1 MVRVLI
7 CDDHPIFR
15 EGLKQTLGV
24 HPDIR
29 VVGEAGSAAELFE
42 ALAGTACDVVV
53 LDISLPDRSG
63 LEVLGELRAAS
74 GPPRAGSAPHRA
86 AGRPAKAPT
95 AGSTPLRAGFAP
107 PRAGFT
113 VPAVVLLSMHS
124 EQQYA
129 VRAIRAGASAY
140 IEKASVPQEL
150 VQALRKAAAGGVYIS
165 PRQAEQLALE
175 VSGRVAVP
183 AHGQL
188 SERELQVLHL
198 LGEGQPIKRIA
209 HQLALSPSTVATY
222 RARILTKLQLN
233 TTAELIHYALE
244 QGLLA

>member
-29 VVGEAGSAAELFE
+29 VVGEAGSAAELFDV
-42 ALAGTACDVVV
+42 LAGTACDVVV

-63 LEVLGELRAAS
+63 LEVLGELLAAG
-74 GPPRAGSAPHRA
+74 GPPRA
-86 AGRPAKAPT
+86 AGGPAKAP
-95 AGSTPLRAGFAP
+95 AR
-107 PRAGFT
+107 GFT
-113 VPAVVLLSMHS
+113 APAVVLLSMHS

-188 SERELQVLHL
+188 SERELLVLRL
-198 LGEGQPIKRIA
+198 LGQGQPNKQIA

-222 RARILTKLQLN
+222 RARILTKLQLH
-233 TTAELIHYALE
+233 TTAELIHYALDH
-244 QGLLA
+244 GLLT

>member
-63 LEVLGELRAAS
+63 LEVLGELRAA
-74 GPPRAGSAPHRA
+74 G
-86 AGRPAKAPT
+86 GRPK
-95 AGSTPLRAGFAP
+95 
-107 PRAGFT
+107 AGFT
-113 VPAVVLLSMHS
+113 PPAVVLLSMHS

-150 VQALRKAAAGGVYIS
+150 VQALRKAASGGVYIS

-188 SERELQVLHL
+188 SGRELQVLRL
-198 LGEGQPIKRIA
+198 LGEGQPIKQIA

-244 QGLLA
+244 QGILS

>member
-29 VVGEAGSAAELFE
+29 VVGEAGSAAELFDV
-42 ALAGTACDVVV
+42 LAGTACDVVV

-63 LEVLGELRAAS
+63 LEVLGELLAAG
-74 GPPRAGSAPHRA
+74 GPPRA
-86 AGRPAKAPT
+86 AGGPAKAP
-95 AGSTPLRAGFAP
+95 AR
-107 PRAGFT
+107 GFT
-113 VPAVVLLSMHS
+113 APAVVLLSMHS

-175 VSGRVAVP
+175 VSGRAAGP
-183 AHGQL
+183 AHGPL
-188 SERELQVLHL
+188 ELRLDDEVRYSFEGEREPVDRRHL
-198 LGEGQPIKRIA
+198 PGAHPDQAAAAHHGRAHPLRPGPRSADLTDALTAPLRRQPFFF
-209 HQLALSPSTVATY
+209 S
-222 RARILTKLQLN
+222 
-233 TTAELIHYALE
+233 
-244 QGLLA
+244 

>member
-15 EGLKQTLGV
+15 AGLKQTLSV

-42 ALAGTACDVVV
+42 RLAAVPCDVLV
-53 LDISLPDRSG
+53 LDISLPDRNG
-63 LEVLGELRAAS
+63 LEVLGELRAAG
-74 GPPRAGSAPHRA
+74 GPPKEA
-86 AGRPAKAPT
+86 
-95 AGSTPLRAGFAP
+95 
-107 PRAGFT
+107 
-113 VPAVVLLSMHS
+113 VPAVVVLSMHS

-150 VQALRKAAAGGVYIS
+150 VHALRKAAAGGVYVS
-165 PRQAEQLALE
+165 PSQAEQLALE
-175 VSGRVAVP
+175 VSGRAVVP
-183 AHGQL
+183 SHGQL
-188 SERELQVLHL
+188 SERELQVLRL
-198 LGEGQPIKRIA
+198 LGEGQAIKQIA
-209 HQLALSPSTVATY
+209 QRMSLRPSTVATY
-222 RARILTKLQLN
+222 RARVLTKLKLK

-244 QGLLA
+244 QGLLD

>member
-29 VVGEAGSAAELFE
+29 VVGEAGSAAELFDV
-42 ALAGTACDVVV
+42 LAGTACDVVV

-63 LEVLGELRAAS
+63 LEVLGELLAAG
-74 GPPRAGSAPHRA
+74 GPPRA
-86 AGRPAKAPT
+86 AGGPAKAP
-95 AGSTPLRAGFAP
+95 AR
-107 PRAGFT
+107 GFT
-113 VPAVVLLSMHS
+113 APAVVLLSMHS

-150 VQALRKAAAGGVYIS
+150 VQALRKAAAGGVYVS

-175 VSGRVAVP
+175 VSGRAAVP

-188 SERELQVLHL
+188 SERELLVLRL
-198 LGEGQPIKRIA
+198 LGQGQPNKQIA

-222 RARILTKLQLN
+222 RARILTKLQLH
-233 TTAELIHYALE
+233 TTAELIHYALDH
-244 QGLLA
+244 GLLT

>member
-63 LEVLGELRAAS
+63 LEVLGELLAGSA
-74 GPPRAGSAPHRA
+74 PPRAGSAPHRA
-86 AGRPAKAPT
+86 AGGPAKA
-95 AGSTPLRAGFAP
+95 

-150 VQALRKAAAGGVYIS
+150 VQALRKAAAGGVYVS

-175 VSGRVAVP
+175 VSGRAAVP

-188 SERELQVLHL
+188 SDRELQVLRL
-198 LGEGQPIKRIA
+198 LGQGQPIKLIA
-209 HQLALSPSTVATY
+209 HRLALSPSTVATY

>member
-29 VVGEAGSAAELFE
+29 MVGEAGSAAELFE

-63 LEVLGELRAAS
+63 LEVLGELRAA
-74 GPPRAGSAPHRA
+74 GG
-86 AGRPAKAPT
+86 
-95 AGSTPLRAGFAP
+95 
-107 PRAGFT
+107 
-113 VPAVVLLSMHS
+113 PAVVLLSMHS

-188 SERELQVLHL
+188 SERELQVLRL
-198 LGEGQPIKRIA
+198 LGEGQPIKQIA
-209 HQLALSPSTVATY
+209 HQLALSPSTIATY

>member
-63 LEVLGELRAAS
+63 LEVLGELRAA
-74 GPPRAGSAPHRA
+74 GG
-86 AGRPAKAPT
+86 PAKAPK
-95 AGSTPLRAGFAP
+95 AAP
-107 PRAGFT
+107 A
-113 VPAVVLLSMHS
+113 PAVVLLSMHS

-150 VQALRKAAAGGVYIS
+150 VQALRKAAAGGVYVS

-175 VSGRVAVP
+175 VSGRAAVP

-188 SERELQVLHL
+188 SERELLVLRL
-198 LGEGQPIKRIA
+198 LGQGQPIKQIA

-222 RARILTKLQLN
+222 RSRILTKLQLN
-233 TTAELIHYALE
+233 TTAELIHYALDH
-244 QGLLA
+244 GLLA

>member
-42 ALAGTACDVVV
+42 VLAGTACDVVV

-63 LEVLGELRAAS
+63 LEVLGELRA
-74 GPPRAGSAPHRA
+74 GS
-86 AGRPAKAPT
+86 
-95 AGSTPLRAGFAP
+95 AP
-107 PRAGFT
+107 PRAAAG
-113 VPAVVLLSMHS
+113 PAVVLLSMHS

-150 VQALRKAAAGGVYIS
+150 VQALRKAAAGGVYVS

-175 VSGRVAVP
+175 VSGRAAVP

-188 SERELQVLHL
+188 SERELLVLRL
-198 LGEGQPIKRIA
+198 LGQGQPLKQIA
-209 HQLALSPSTVATY
+209 HQLALSPSTIATY
-222 RARILTKLQLN
+222 RARILTKLQLH
-233 TTAELIHYALE
+233 TTAELIHYALDH
-244 QGLLA
+244 GLLA

>member
-63 LEVLGELRAAS
+63 LEVLGELR
-74 GPPRAGSAPHRA
+74 RA
-86 AGRPAKAPT
+86 AG
-95 AGSTPLRAGFAP
+95 G
-107 PRAGFT
+107 
-113 VPAVVLLSMHS
+113 PAVVLLSMHS

-188 SERELQVLHL
+188 SERELQVLRL
-198 LGEGQPIKRIA
+198 LGEGQPIKQIA

>member
-15 EGLKQTLGV
+15 EGLKQTLGL

-63 LEVLGELRAAS
+63 LEVLGELLAGSA
-74 GPPRAGSAPHRA
+74 PPRAAGGPAKAPRAASAPHRA
-86 AGRPAKAPT
+86 
-95 AGSTPLRAGFAP
+95 GSA
-107 PRAGFT
+107 
-113 VPAVVLLSMHS
+113 PAVVLLSMHS

-150 VQALRKAAAGGVYIS
+150 VLALRKAAAGGVYVS

-175 VSGRVAVP
+175 VSGRAAVP

-188 SERELQVLHL
+188 SDRELQVLRL
-198 LGEGQPIKRIA
+198 LGQGQPIKLIA
-209 HQLALSPSTVATY
+209 HRLALSPSTIATY

>member
-63 LEVLGELRAAS
+63 MEVLGELLAAG
-74 GPPRAGSAPHRA
+74 GPPRAGSTPPGA
-86 AGRPAKAPT
+86 AGGPAKALKT
-95 AGSTPLRAGFAP
+95 GSA
-107 PRAGFT
+107 
-113 VPAVVLLSMHS
+113 PAVVLLSMHS

-150 VQALRKAAAGGVYIS
+150 VQALRKAAAGGVYVS
-165 PRQAEQLALE
+165 ARQAEQLAME
-175 VSGRVAVP
+175 VSGRAAVP

-188 SERELQVLHL
+188 SERELQVLRL
-198 LGEGQPIKRIA
+198 LGQGQPIKLIA
-209 HQLALSPSTVATY
+209 HRLALSPSTVATY

>member
-63 LEVLGELRAAS
+63 LEVLGELLAAG
-74 GPPRAGSAPHRA
+74 GPPRPGSA
-86 AGRPAKAPT
+86 
-95 AGSTPLRAGFAP
+95 
-107 PRAGFT
+107 
-113 VPAVVLLSMHS
+113 PAVVLLSMHS

-150 VQALRKAAAGGVYIS
+150 VQALRKAAAGGVYVS

-175 VSGRVAVP
+175 VSGRAAVP

-188 SERELQVLHL
+188 SERELQVLRL
-198 LGEGQPIKRIA
+198 LGQGQPIKLIA
-209 HQLALSPSTVATY
+209 HRLALSPSTVATY

-233 TTAELIHYALE
+233 TTAELILYVLE